1 MCLNA
6 NVKEKK
12 VEIITLEEDLI
23 VYKLLAENFR
33 SLYEDFPYELNK
45 LYKTSFKRVEIRNGE
60 ISKGFHSYSDTK
72 RIEEIE
78 GSGDYNDGIL
88 VKCIIPKGTKIIK
101 GRVSYDSEWVKYENG
116 IVSEAII
123 IKEKIEKNEN

>member
-88 VKCIIPKGTKIIK
+88 VKCIIPKGTRYYYNSNRKQYISLKIIPLK
-101 GRVSYDSEWVKYENG
+101 KVYEL
-116 IVSEAII
+116 I
-123 IKEKIEKNEN
+123 